1 MTGTGRKLTPKVA
14 ITAVS
19 FVVFWGT
26 CLAMTTGIIPGSP
39 AAIMNQVAEANDD
52 SPKAPAQPAARACAD
67 CGVVSAVQVVENS
80 VKRSKR
86 WNVVV
91 RMNDGSSRMFWFDS
105 DPEFRAGDKVRTV
118 SGKRM
123 V

>member
-1 MTGTGRKLTPKVA
+1 MAGTGSKLTPKVTMA
-14 ITAVS
+14 AVS

-26 CLAMTTGIIPGSP
+26 CLAMTASVIPGPTTMKQVVETDEGSP
-39 AAIMNQVAEANDD
+39 EMA
-52 SPKAPAQPAARACAD
+52 AQPAARACAD
-67 CGVVSAVQVVENS
+67 CGVVSAVQIVENP

-105 DPEFRAGDKVRTV
+105 DPAFRAGDKVRAV

>member
-1 MTGTGRKLTPKVA
+1 MAGTEGKLTPKMA
-14 ITAVS
+14 MAAVS

-26 CLAMTTGIIPGSP
+26 CLAMTAGVVPGSP
-39 AAIMNQVAEANDD
+39 TASMEQVAETDQVSSEA
-52 SPKAPAQPAARACAD
+52 AQPAASACVD
-67 CGVVSAVQVVENS
+67 CGIVSAVEVVENT
-80 VKRSKR
+80 VKRTTR

-91 RMNDGSSRMFWFDS
+91 RMNNGSSRMFSFDS
-105 DPEFRAGDKVRTV
+105 DPAFRAGDKVRAV